1 MLLIIILTL
10 KVARGDT
17 SMHYLHIVDTCIKRS
32 YNRMLEN
39 YISTIVWDQ
48 KIGHIGLRKVVL
60 NINLCDHLADND
72 ADMSLPVVSYV

>member
-1 MLLIIILTL
+1 MVFICALCEYM
-10 KVARGDT
+10 VT

-39 YISTIVWDQ
+39 YISTKVLLRDQ

-60 NINLCDHLADND
+60 NIN
-72 ADMSLPVVSYV
+72 